1 LQEGFLF
8 QTHGEVDLDLFAPQ
22 AEINSQAR
30 VESGSPFLVAKDLGS
45 LNLFR
50 QGVILEGL

>member
-1 LQEGFLF
+1 MF
-8 QTHGEVDLDLFAPQ
+8 QPHGEVDLDLFAPQ
-22 AEINSQAR
+22 AEINSPAR
-30 VESGSPFLVAKDLGS
+30 VESGSQFLVAKDLGS

>member
-1 LQEGFLF
+1 MF
-8 QTHGEVDLDLFAPQ
+8 QTHGEVDLDRFAPQ
-22 AEINSQAR
+22 AEINSRAR
-30 VESGSPFLVAKDLGS
+30 DESDSLFLVAKDLRL

>member
-8 QTHGEVDLDLFAPQ
+8 QTHGEVDLDRFAPQ
-22 AEINSQAR
+22 AEINSRAR
-30 VESGSPFLVAKDLGS
+30 DESDSLFLVAKDLRL

>member
-1 LQEGFLF
+1 MF
-8 QTHGEVDLDLFAPQ
+8 QTHGEVDLDVFAPQ

-30 VESGSPFLVAKDLGS
+30 VESGSPFLVAKELGS

-50 QGVILEGL
+50 QG